1 MEVKMSYEFL
11 NIDKFNLDQECIEQ
25 AQKYLEYAEEA
36 VETARVKN
44 EASVRLDELRAQ
56 TELRIRSGAAEL
68 GTKVTEGIIASRVE
82 VDGDYLTAQ
91 LELIQLK
98 ANAAKAEA
106 KREAME
112 QRKNMLEWVCR
123 LYLSEYY
130 SDAVVKGKHGIAEN
144 IAVSAIKEQLKKQ

>member
-1 MEVKMSYEFL
+1 MYEFL

-36 VETARVKN
+36 VETAKVRN

-56 TELRIRSGAAEL
+56 TELRIRNEALGA
-68 GTKVTEGIIASRVE
+68 GVKVTEGIIASRVE
-82 VDGDYLTAQ
+82 VDGDYLVAQ
-91 LELIQLK
+91 LELVQLK

-112 QRKNMLEWVCR
+112 QRKSMLEWVCR

-130 SDAVVKGKHGIAEN
+130 SDAVVKGKPGVVN
-144 IAVSAIKEQLKKQ
+144 DIAVSAIKEQLKKQ